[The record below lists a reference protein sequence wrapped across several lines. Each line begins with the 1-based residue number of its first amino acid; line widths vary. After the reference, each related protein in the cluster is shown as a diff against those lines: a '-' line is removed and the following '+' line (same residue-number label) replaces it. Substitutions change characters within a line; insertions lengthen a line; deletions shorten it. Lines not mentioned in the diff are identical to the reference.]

1 MKMNVTKEV
10 RLASFE
16 FENEAYK
23 GNGEARIAENNEIQ
37 QVNGTIYKNGAYAG
51 SFSSNNDVEGE
62 ELKFN
67 INGVAS
73 ENLAQVAELVNNIL
87 AELKA
92 KYSV

>member
-37 QVNGTIYKNGAYAG
+37 QVNGTIYKDGAYAG
-51 SFSSNNDVEGE
+51 SFSSSPSTEGD
-62 ELKFN
+62 LKMN
-67 INGVAS
+67 ISGVSA
-73 ENLAQVAELVNNIL
+73 ENLSAVAEMVNAI
-87 AELKA
+87 AVDIKA
-92 KYSV
+92 KYTA